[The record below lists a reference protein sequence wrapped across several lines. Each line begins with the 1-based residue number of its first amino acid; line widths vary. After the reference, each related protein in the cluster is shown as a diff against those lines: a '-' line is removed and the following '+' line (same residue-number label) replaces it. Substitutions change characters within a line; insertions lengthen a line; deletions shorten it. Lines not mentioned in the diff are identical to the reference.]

1 MKSAGGFFRLIALA
15 LAAWPALSIAPA
27 ARAQEWPQRP
37 VKLVLPLGA
46 GSGADTSARFI
57 SEKLQKYLGK
67 AVVIEPRPGGDSV
80 VAINAVLNAGDN
92 HTFFFGPASIFVMHP
107 HRYAKLSYDFQRD
120 FVPLAQVA
128 ATTVGFTVPANLP
141 VKSLK
146 DFIDYARANPGK
158 VSMTVA
164 PGTSSM
170 MLEAFVKE
178 QNIELA
184 LVPYRDV
191 VQAAN
196 DLANDRLH
204 AVFSSLA
211 MFQAG
216 LQANRVRVIA
226 ISGERS
232 NPHAPGAATAIAQGY
247 PRLGQEGIM
256 GLFAPSTTPA
266 EARKK
271 MSSEFLKAIGEPD
284 IAERITSIGLTFTP
298 GGSEAFEETIRRQT
312 AEIAEIARV
321 IGMKPGQ

>member
-1 MKSAGGFFRLIALA
+1 MKSVTGLIRLLA
-15 LAAWPALSIAPA
+15 LAAAAVPALFSSSPLK
-27 ARAQEWPQRP
+27 AQDWPQRP
-37 VKLVLPLGA
+37 VKLILPLGA

-57 SEKLQKYLGK
+57 GEKLQKHLGR

-80 VAINAVLNAGDN
+80 IAINAVLNADDN

-128 ATTVGFTVPANLP
+128 ATTVGFTVPASLP

-146 DFIDYARANPGK
+146 EFIDYARTNPGK

-178 QNIELA
+178 QNIEIA

-204 AVFSSLA
+204 AVFSSLT

-226 ISGERS
+226 ISGERP
-232 NPHAPGAATAIAQGY
+232 NPRAPGAATAIAQGY

-256 GLFAPSTTPA
+256 GLFAPSTTSA

-271 MSSEFLKAIGEPD
+271 MSSDFLKAIGEPD
-284 IAERITSIGLTFTP
+284 VAERITSIGLTFTP
-298 GGSEAFEETIRRQT
+298 GGAEAFEETIRRQT
-312 AEIAEIARV
+312 SEIAEIAKV
-321 IGMKPGQ
+321 IGLKPTH